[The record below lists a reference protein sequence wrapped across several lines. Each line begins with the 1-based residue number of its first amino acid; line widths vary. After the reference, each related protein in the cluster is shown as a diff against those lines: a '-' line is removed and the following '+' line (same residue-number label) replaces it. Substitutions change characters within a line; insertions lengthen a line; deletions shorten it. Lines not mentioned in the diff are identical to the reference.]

1 MREFPVRKWKNV
13 IDIILLE
20 KLTKPA
26 QLTELQIAVAVAL
39 RVVRERMKTLRSLR
53 NLFAAK
59 KAN

>member
-1 MREFPVRKWKNV
+1 MMREFPVRKWKNV

-39 RVVRERMKTLRSLR
+39 RERMKTFKSLR
-53 NLFAAK
+53 NSFAA
-59 KAN
+59 N